1 MKRFMF
7 VLALLLV
14 VGLSSALAQS
24 EAEALVTASVESELV
39 LVNVDGDW
47 GLFSPGQTYTV
58 TPSGF
63 KEPPGPGE
71 GAGIVVDAIGFEID
85 GNPGS
90 DVLVSLILPGA
101 FNSDDENGN
110 LPLSNWTYGWNY
122 DNDPGVAFAD
132 AGPVTGSAVTGHDRR
147 RRGQR
152 SVPRRDGDGS
162 DDGVRGRLHCPDHR
176 LGHLH
181 RQLSSRPAA
190 VASPAAGG
198 GFIPPGGGAPM
209 TEGSSKGDYGALTA
223 VIP

>member
-47 GLFSPGQTYTV
+47 GLFSPGQTYVV

-71 GAGIVVDAIGFEID
+71 GAGITVDAIGFEVD

-90 DVLVSLILPGA
+90 DVMVTMVLPAA
-101 FNSDDENGN
+101 FVSDDENGS

-122 DNDPGVAFAD
+122 DNDPSVAFTA
-132 AGPVTGSAVTGHDRR
+132 AGPVAGSAVT
-147 RRGQR
+147 
-152 SVPRRDGDGS
+152 
-162 DDGVRGRLHCPDHR
+162 LT
-176 LGHLH
+176 
-181 RQLSSRPAA
+181 
-190 VASPAAGG
+190 
-198 GFIPPGGGAPM
+198 IGGGAASGLFLGATVTVP
-209 TEGSSKGDYGALTA
+209 TTAFAGGYTAQIIGSA
-223 VIP
+223 VYVQ

>member
-7 VLALLLV
+7 VLALLTV
-14 VGLSSALAQS
+14 VGLSSASAQS

-122 DNDPGVAFAD
+122 DNDPGVAFSD
-132 AGPVTGSAVTGHDRR
+132 AGPVTGSAVVVT
-147 RRGQR
+147 
-152 SVPRRDGDGS
+152 
-162 DDGVRGRLHCPDHR
+162 
-176 LGHLH
+176 
-181 RQLSSRPAA
+181 
-190 VASPAAGG
+190 
-198 GFIPPGGGAPM
+198 IGGGAASGLFLGATVTVP
-209 TEGSSKGDYGALTA
+209 TTAFAGGYTAQIIGSA
-223 VIP
+223 VYTGN

>member
-39 LVNVDGDW
+39 LVNLDGDW

-71 GAGIVVDAIGFEID
+71 GAGIVVDAIGFEVD

-90 DVLVSLILPGA
+90 DVMVSMVLPAA
-101 FNSDDENGN
+101 FVSDDENGS

-122 DNDPGVAFAD
+122 DNDPSVAFTA
-132 AGPVTGSAVTGHDRR
+132 AGPVAGSAVT
-147 RRGQR
+147 
-152 SVPRRDGDGS
+152 
-162 DDGVRGRLHCPDHR
+162 LT
-176 LGHLH
+176 
-181 RQLSSRPAA
+181 
-190 VASPAAGG
+190 
-198 GFIPPGGGAPM
+198 IGGGAASGLFLGATVTVP
-209 TEGSSKGDYGALTA
+209 TTAFAGGYTAQIIGSA
-223 VIP
+223 VYVQ

>member
-14 VGLSSALAQS
+14 VSLSHALAQS

-47 GLFSPGQTYTV
+47 GLFSPGQTYTI
-58 TPSGF
+58 TPAGF

-71 GAGIVVDAIGFEID
+71 GAGIVVGPVGFEVD

-90 DVLVSLILPGA
+90 DVLVSMVLPSA

-122 DNDPGVAFAD
+122 DNDPGVAFSS
-132 AGPVTGSAVTGHDRR
+132 AGPVTGSAVT
-147 RRGQR
+147 
-152 SVPRRDGDGS
+152 VT
-162 DDGVRGRLHCPDHR
+162 
-176 LGHLH
+176 
-181 RQLSSRPAA
+181 
-190 VASPAAGG
+190 
-198 GFIPPGGGAPM
+198 IGGGAASGLFLGASVTVP
-209 TEGSSKGDYGALTA
+209 TTAFAGSYTA
-223 VIP
+223 QIIGSAAYVQ